1 MKANTNPDTSPLRRA
16 SAPNPASLAEVR
28 ELVRASFWYAAD
40 AFRYGGQRENAAAEL
55 EALAEELALAG
66 PDIARENPD
75 AGLALAAI
83 SRAAF
88 DARDAMRDRKLSGDG
103 CQAALDAMR
112 ALFSRLS

>member
-1 MKANTNPDTSPLRRA
+1 M
-16 SAPNPASLAEVR
+16 NPA
-28 ELVRASFWYAAD
+28 ELERTRDIIYASYWYAAD
-40 AFRYGGQRENAAAEL
+40 ALSQRNARQLAADEL
-55 EALAEELALAG
+55 EALAAELALVG
-66 PDIARENPD
+66 PDIARDNPD